1 MAKGISKEQIIGVTL
16 ALIKDKENIRSVNLR
31 EIARHLG
38 CAHTNLY
45 NYYEDLD
52 AILWDVMDE
61 VLHKSLE
68 NLSEGIEKI
77 DDDNIKLD
85 NFYRRFVEFYID
97 NRGWF
102 VLCWFEKLSG
112 SRPQKNYDLT
122 VKTVDY
128 FADIVADV
136 FHRMDGI
143 KLIPKESKYILHNVH
158 CYLHGE
164 VSIFLAGR
172 GLIKEETEFKNYVVD
187 VCVKMTKLFVNS
199 LKQGG

>member
-52 AILWDVMDE
+52 AILWDAMDE
-61 VLHKSLE
+61 VLHKSLA

-77 DDDNIKLD
+77 DDYNIKLD
-85 NFYRRFVEFYID
+85 YFYRRFVEFYLE

-102 VLCWFEKLSG
+102 VLCWFEKLRG

-122 VKTVDY
+122 VKAVDY
-128 FADIVADV
+128 FADIITDV
-136 FHRMDGI
+136 FQRIDGI
-143 KLIPKESKYILHNVH
+143 KLTPKESKYILHNVH

-164 VSIFLAGR
+164 VSIYLAGR
-172 GLIKEETEFKNYVVD
+172 GLIKEETEFKNYVVE
-187 VCVKMTKLFVNS
+187 VCVKMTRLFVNS
-199 LKQGG
+199 LKQE